1 MNVVCLGLNHQT
13 APVEIRELFAVPE
26 NRLGEESGRL
36 CEVEG
41 VEESVVISTCNRTE
55 YYAAAPDCGFAS
67 DQLRSF
73 LQSQAGTPLRIEHLY
88 EKQQLE
94 AARHLC
100 RVVSGIDSMVLGET
114 EIFGQAKKAYQAAL
128 ESGSTSRMLNQ
139 LFQKAFGIG
148 KKVRTNTGIQEG
160 QTSVGSVAVDLAEK
174 IFGHLRNSRVMVI
187 GAGEMSRTTAQSLLS
202 RGARSIFVANRSFE
216 KAEALAAELGGQSV
230 RFDDWENVLQ
240 EVDVVISSTGA
251 PHAVMNRSHVE
262 AVRRQRRYR
271 PLFLIDIAVPR
282 DIEPEVGEIE
292 EVYLYD
298 IDTLKEIAMEAKG
311 QRAEQIKLC
320 ESIIDQEL
328 VGSGLFTP

>member
-41 VEESVVISTCNRTE
+41 VEESVVLSTCNRTE

-230 RFDDWENVLQ
+230 RFDDW
-240 EVDVVISSTGA
+240 D
-251 PHAVMNRSHVE
+251 AVMNRSHVE

-328 VGSGLFTP
+328 VESGLFTP